1 MFGLKN
7 NKDDDKPKPFFSF
20 PLEKEIEDPKK
31 SEEMLK
37 NVETKI
43 SALKKVIRE
52 GASPEEFENLG
63 MLLHGYSALLKI
75 LSLAPNKP
83 K

>member
-1 MFGLKN
+1 MFGLNKK
-7 NKDDDKPKPFFSF
+7 KDDDKPKPFFTF
-20 PLEKEIEDPKK
+20 PLEEEIGDPKK

-43 SALKKVIRE
+43 SALKKLIKE
-52 GASPEEFENLG
+52 GASPEEYENLG

-75 LSLAPNKP
+75 LSLTPNKT